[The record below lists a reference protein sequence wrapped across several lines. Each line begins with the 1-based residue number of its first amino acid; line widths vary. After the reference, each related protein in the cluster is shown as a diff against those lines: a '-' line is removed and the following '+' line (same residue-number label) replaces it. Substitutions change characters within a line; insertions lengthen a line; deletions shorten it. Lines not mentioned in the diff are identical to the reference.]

1 MNLLSIQSHV
11 AYGHV
16 GNSAAV
22 FALQR
27 LGCEV
32 WPVHTVQFSNHP
44 GYGQWRGS
52 LFDAAHVGEVVRGI
66 AERGALSSCDGVL
79 SGYLGTA
86 DVGAAILDA
95 VALTKAAN
103 PQARYCCDPVIG
115 DVGPGEYVR
124 AGIAEFLRERALPA
138 ADVIT
143 PNQFELER
151 LSGQGSTTLAAALA
165 AAETLRTRGP
175 QAVLVT
181 SLHTAET
188 PKDAVDLLAC
198 GANGRF
204 LVRTPLL
211 PVAVN
216 GAGDAAAALFFFHY
230 LRAGDLAAALGRTVS
245 SIFGLVRRT
254 AEAGT
259 RELLLVEAQEE
270 LVAPSQ
276 TFRPEPV

>member
-44 GYGQWRGS
+44 GYGAWRGS
-52 LFDAAHVGEVVRGI
+52 VFDAALIGEVVRGI
-66 AERGALSSCDGVL
+66 AERGALTRCDGVL
-79 SGYLGTA
+79 SGYLGSA
-86 DVGAAILDA
+86 EIGATILDA
-95 VALTKAAN
+95 VALVKAAN

-115 DVGPGEYVR
+115 DVGPGVYVGE
-124 AGIAEFLRERALPA
+124 GIAELLRERALPV

-151 LSGQGSTTLAAALA
+151 LSGQGSDTLAATIA
-165 AAETLRTRGP
+165 AAEGLRARGP
-175 QAVLVT
+175 RAVLVT
-181 SLHTAET
+181 SLHTAQT
-188 PKDAVDLLAC
+188 PQDAVDMLAC
-198 GANGRF
+198 DPSGRF

-211 PVAVN
+211 PATVN

-230 LRAGDLAAALGRTVS
+230 LRCGDLAEALSRTAS
-245 SIFGLVRRT
+245 SIFGIVRRT
-254 AEAGT
+254 AQAGS
-259 RELLLVEAQEE
+259 RELVLIEAQEE

-276 TFRPEPV
+276 VFRPEPV

>member
-44 GYGQWRGS
+44 GYGAWRGS
-52 LFDAAHVGEVVRGI
+52 VFDATLIGEVVRGI
-66 AERGALSSCDGVL
+66 AERGALTRCDGVL
-79 SGYLGTA
+79 SGYLGSA
-86 DVGAAILDA
+86 EIGATILDA
-95 VALTKAAN
+95 VALVKAAN

-115 DVGPGEYVR
+115 DVGPGVYVGE
-124 AGIAEFLRERALPA
+124 GIAELLRERALPV

-151 LSGQGSTTLAAALA
+151 LSGQGSDTLAATIA
-165 AAETLRTRGP
+165 AAEGLRARGP
-175 QAVLVT
+175 RAVLVT
-181 SLHTAET
+181 SLHTAQT
-188 PKDAVDLLAC
+188 PQDAVDMLAC
-198 GANGRF
+198 DPSGRF

-211 PVAVN
+211 PATVN

-230 LRAGDLAAALGRTVS
+230 LRCGDLAEALSRTAS
-245 SIFGLVRRT
+245 SIFGIVRRT
-254 AEAGT
+254 AQAGA
-259 RELLLVEAQEE
+259 RELLLIEAQEE

-276 TFRPEPV
+276 VFRPEPV